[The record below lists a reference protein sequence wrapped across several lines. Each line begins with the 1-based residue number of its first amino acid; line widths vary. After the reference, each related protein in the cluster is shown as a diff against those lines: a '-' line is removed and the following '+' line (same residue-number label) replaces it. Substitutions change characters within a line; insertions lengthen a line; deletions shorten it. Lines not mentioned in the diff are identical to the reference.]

1 VVSPEK
7 ARPGAAS
14 LRVGAMVG
22 RYKLLAPLAAGGM
35 AHVWAAKPEGTLG
48 FARTVALKVVR
59 PEYAADAEYARM
71 LVDEATVAGAIHHP
85 NVCELYEFDE
95 ADGLFFMVMEWVAG
109 DALSGLLHQGDKL
122 KPIRYQYAAR
132 IVADACSGVHAAHEA
147 VDPDGNPLN
156 IVHRDISPPNI
167 LLSQEGQVKVSD
179 FGIAKARYQLHERTR
194 TGDIKGKFAYIP
206 PEQIVGRGISRRSD
220 VYALGCVLYVATLGL
235 RPFGRGPAAMPK
247 ILRGQYRRPRDL
259 LEPYPEALEAI
270 IVKALSPDPADRF
283 ETAEQMR
290 LTLEQWIT
298 SSGNV
303 VTPSDIA
310 RVVRR
315 RLSPERRQTIDA
327 LRHTHKPLLLALAEQ
342 GARQLTKD
350 ERTQTPTASS
360 GLVMRPDE
368 LSHSSAGGPLSRPT
382 LEAAAGSDDSTVVDQ
397 TGPKED
403 DSPVRRSVGPISD
416 DGSRVSLTAV
426 SAPLPDA
433 EEAEPYAD
441 PRDDA
446 GAGPRALSIP
456 TLAADGSG
464 QLTPAD
470 ARPTDRP
477 GRKSADPTPDAP
489 RTSLDSSSATGP
501 RRQLFRVLI
510 AVLLAAFVVTLLTL
524 TRQLSP

>member
-1 VVSPEK
+1 
-7 ARPGAAS
+7 
-14 LRVGAMVG
+14 MVG

-35 AHVWAAKPEGTLG
+35 AHVWAAKPEGKLG
-48 FARTVALKVVR
+48 FARTVAVKVVR

-85 NVCELYEFDE
+85 NVCELFEFDE
-95 ADGLFFMVMEWVAG
+95 ADGLLYMVMEWVAG

-206 PEQIVGRGISRRSD
+206 PEQIIGRGISRRSD

-247 ILRGQYRRPRDL
+247 ILRGQYRKPREL
-259 LEPYPEALEAI
+259 LESYPEELEAI
-270 IVKALSPDPADRF
+270 IVQALSADPEHRF

-290 LTLEQWIT
+290 LALEHWIT

-327 LRHTHKPLLLALAEQ
+327 LRHTHNSLLLAL
-342 GARQLTKD
+342 T
-350 ERTQTPTASS
+350 ERGERELSQEEHTLTPTASS
-360 GLVMRPDE
+360 GLVIRPDE
-368 LSHSSAGGPLSRPT
+368 LSHSSAGGPQFRPT
-382 LEAAAGSDDSTVVDQ
+382 LGAADGSDDSTVVDQ
-397 TGPKED
+397 TRPCDD
-403 DSPVRRSVGPISD
+403 DSAVRRSGRPTAD
-416 DGSRVSLTAV
+416 DALRVSLPCV
-426 SAPLPDA
+426 SVPAPAADEPEPAPETGDA
-433 EEAEPYAD
+433 
-441 PRDDA
+441 A
-446 GAGPRALSIP
+446 GHVPALLSIP
-456 TLAADGSG
+456 TMTADGSE
-464 QLTPAD
+464 QLSPVEPI
-470 ARPTDRP
+470 PTVRP
-477 GRKSADPTPDAP
+477 GRRTGGAVLQASPLEGGDPSAATATRGSLL
-489 RTSLDSSSATGP
+489 RTLLAVS
-501 RRQLFRVLI
+501 I
-510 AVLLAAFVVTLLTL
+510 ALLLAAVFALW
-524 TRQLSP
+524 R

>member
-1 VVSPEK
+1 M
-7 ARPGAAS
+7 
-14 LRVGAMVG
+14 RVGNMVG

-35 AHVWAAKPEGTLG
+35 AHVWAAKPEGRLG

-95 ADGLFFMVMEWVAG
+95 AEGVLFMVMEWVAG

-122 KPIRYQYAAR
+122 RPIRYQYAAR

-206 PEQIVGRGISRRSD
+206 PEQIIGRGISRRSD

-247 ILRGQYRRPRDL
+247 ILRGQYRRPRQL
-259 LEPYPEALEAI
+259 LEIYPEALEAI
-270 IVKALSPDPADRF
+270 IVKALSADPADRF

-290 LTLEQWIT
+290 LALEQWIT

-327 LRHTHKPLLLALAEQ
+327 LRHTSHKPLLLALAER
-342 GARQLTKD
+342 GERELTTG
-350 ERTQTPTASS
+350 ERSLTPTASS
-360 GLVMRPDE
+360 GLVMQPDE
-368 LSHSSAGGPLSRPT
+368 LSHSSAGGSACRP
-382 LEAAAGSDDSTVVDQ
+382 AFPPGAGSW
-397 TGPKED
+397 PM
-403 DSPVRRSVGPISD
+403 
-416 DGSRVSLTAV
+416 AV
-426 SAPLPDA
+426 N
-433 EEAEPYAD
+433 
-441 PRDDA
+441 
-446 GAGPRALSIP
+446 
-456 TLAADGSG
+456 T
-464 QLTPAD
+464 
-470 ARPTDRP
+470 
-477 GRKSADPTPDAP
+477 
-489 RTSLDSSSATGP
+489 
-501 RRQLFRVLI
+501 
-510 AVLLAAFVVTLLTL
+510 
-524 TRQLSP
+524 